1 VLLRGYSQLARRRDK
16 PDLDLFI
23 ARRLSA
29 LPMPQQT
36 PRYSMGFKPRGGIVP
51 AFFAFVI
58 EEERLQGQRFIPL
71 SLPMPS
77 PRGPAP
83 LAPQKPSRRGCA
95 FIRRTMDDLTKRGTA
110 DRSRISMQEVW
121 EEEYLTKELGASKNE
136 LRRIIKKVGDSAA
149 AVRKELGLLGTRSAF
164 S

>member
-1 VLLRGYSQLARRRDK
+1 
-16 PDLDLFI
+16 
-23 ARRLSA
+23 
-29 LPMPQQT
+29 
-36 PRYSMGFKPRGGIVP
+36 MGFKARGGIVP

-71 SLPMPS
+71 GLPMPS

-121 EEEYLTKELGASKNE
+121 EEKYLTKELGASKNE
-136 LRRIIKKVGDSAA
+136 LRRIIQKAGDSAPP
-149 AVRKELGLLGTRSAF
+149 VRKELAF
-164 S
+164 FGPVSPFSCF